1 MSAAGN
7 EFKKYVEDK
16 RLEGASTFPGIDKLK
31 VFLESQSETET
42 SAPVLPN
49 GSKLIMH
56 IDIDCFFVSVG
67 LLKRP
72 DLVGQPIA
80 VAHAKTGRGQI
91 KPTEDTEVP
100 KVAST
105 EVFNSFSEVA
115 SCNYEAR
122 AFGVK
127 NGMLL
132 GTAKTKCP
140 NLKVIPYNFEEYSR
154 VSKILYDLICS
165 FTLDIEAVSCDEMFV
180 DIRKVLDD
188 VDCDPETF
196 AMFVRK
202 EMKDLTECNSSVGI
216 GPNILIAKLAS
227 KAAKPNGHLYVPQD
241 GINAFMMKQSVTSL
255 PGIGW
260 ATRDKLAEVFNV
272 ESCMELMQISKDRL
286 KSVFGVKSGE
296 NLYNACRGIDRS
308 DLKFEQSKE
317 RKSVSVEVNYGIR
330 FTEWTQLESFLKEL
344 SAETVKRLK
353 QASAKGKRISLK
365 LKIKSKNAPKETAK
379 FMGHGICD
387 NVTRSTQFP
396 VATDVLDTI
405 SRAVVTLV
413 KSLNDL
419 IVSDVRG
426 IGIQVMRLSFSDEP
440 NSTTNR
446 LESNVKSMTIE
457 ELFMNTRNPSE
468 NSTSSR
474 LTTHDTLSWSDL
486 DPEVLKDLPPEIQEE
501 IRVSF
506 GQQNLRTNSP
516 VKKSSG
522 PSKGILNGKKAAK
535 KNKSLVSKT
544 VKNLSGP
551 LDKMFNKN
559 RDTNESNLHSQVQ
572 RIMKERGSVCGLKD
586 IVSIT
591 DVLREWVMTEPFVQ
605 DEDVAY
611 ITKCILD
618 ACSLRYW
625 NQVKAMMVALH
636 DAITERNQDEDEA
649 IASATSLWSDAY
661 NTLIEVVRG
670 ELQDVDERSNQET
683 NSERPSTSASSISF
697 LEMQELK
704 NVFNQLTSC
713 RFRET

>member
-1 MSAAGN
+1 
-7 EFKKYVEDK
+7 
-16 RLEGASTFPGIDKLK
+16 
-31 VFLESQSETET
+31 
-42 SAPVLPN
+42 
-49 GSKLIMH
+49 
-56 IDIDCFFVSVG
+56 
-67 LLKRP
+67 
-72 DLVGQPIA
+72 
-80 VAHAKTGRGQI
+80 
-91 KPTEDTEVP
+91 
-100 KVAST
+100 
-105 EVFNSFSEVA
+105 
-115 SCNYEAR
+115 
-122 AFGVK
+122 
-127 NGMLL
+127 
-132 GTAKTKCP
+132 
-140 NLKVIPYNFEEYSR
+140 
-154 VSKILYDLICS
+154 
-165 FTLDIEAVSCDEMFV
+165 
-180 DIRKVLDD
+180 
-188 VDCDPETF
+188 
-196 AMFVRK
+196 
-202 EMKDLTECNSSVGI
+202 
-216 GPNILIAKLAS
+216 
-227 KAAKPNGHLYVPQD
+227 
-241 GINAFMMKQSVTSL
+241 
-255 PGIGW
+255 
-260 ATRDKLAEVFNV
+260 
-272 ESCMELMQISKDRL
+272 
-286 KSVFGVKSGE
+286 
-296 NLYNACRGIDRS
+296 
-308 DLKFEQSKE
+308 
-317 RKSVSVEVNYGIR
+317 
-330 FTEWTQLESFLKEL
+330 
-344 SAETVKRLK
+344 
-353 QASAKGKRISLK
+353 
-365 LKIKSKNAPKETAK
+365 
-379 FMGHGICD
+379 
-387 NVTRSTQFP
+387 
-396 VATDVLDTI
+396 
-405 SRAVVTLV
+405 
-413 KSLNDL
+413 
-419 IVSDVRG
+419 
-426 IGIQVMRLSFSDEP
+426 
-440 NSTTNR
+440 
-446 LESNVKSMTIE
+446 
-457 ELFMNTRNPSE
+457 MNTRNPSE

-572 RIMKERGSVCGLKD
+572 RIMKKPGSVCGLKD